1 MIRTLGT
8 VFDRW
13 ARKWMPD
20 PMLFAILLTF
30 VTYAMGLIF
39 TESGPFQM
47 IQHWYKGFWDL
58 LAFAMQMCLI
68 LVTGHAL
75 ATSPLIRRSIA
86 RLAEIPSSQS
96 GAVFLVGLTA
106 AMASWINWGLGI
118 IIGALIAREVGRSGH
133 RRGIPIHYPLLGAA
147 GYAGFL
153 TWHGGLSGSAPLL
166 VATKDH
172 FLFNQI
178 GIIPTS
184 ETLFSTM
191 NLVISIALIA
201 LIPITCMLMAPQK
214 EDEIKTITDIDPRLA
229 DEKEATSRSTNQVQ
243 ALVIADKIENSQL
256 ISWII
261 GLTGMTYVVWY
272 FATRGFKLD
281 LNIVNFTFLFLGILF
296 QRTPASYIAAT
307 REGAQACAGIIVQFP
322 FYAGIMGM
330 MKFSGLVAIIAG
342 WFVAIS
348 TPLTY
353 PVLTFLS
360 SGLVNLFVPSGGGQV
375 AVQGPIM
382 VEAART
388 LAVPMNKT
396 LMAIAYGDEWT
407 NMLQPFWALAL
418 LGITGLKAREIV
430 GYTMVVL
437 VISAIIFM
445 VGLLVLPA

>member
-1 MIRTLGT
+1 MIRSLGT

-13 ARKWMPD
+13 ARQWMPD

-30 VTYAMGLIF
+30 VTYVMGLVF
-39 TESGPFQM
+39 TQSGPFQM
-47 IQHWYKGFWDL
+47 VQHWYAGFWDL
-58 LAFAMQMCLI
+58 LAFAMQMSLI

-75 ATSPLIRRSIA
+75 ATSPLIRRGIEK
-86 RLAEIPSSQS
+86 LAEIPSSQT
-96 GAVFLVGLTA
+96 GAIFLVGLTA
-106 AMASWINWGLGI
+106 AIASWINWGLGI

-133 RRGIPIHYPLLGAA
+133 ARSIPMHYPLLGAA

-166 VATKDH
+166 IATKDH

-184 ETLFSTM
+184 ETLFSVM
-191 NLVISIALIA
+191 NIGVSVALVV
-201 LIPITCMLMAPQK
+201 LIPLTCMLMAPKRADQ
-214 EDEIKTITDIDPRLA
+214 IKTITDIDPSLV
-229 DEKEATSRSTNQVQ
+229 EKKRGTVAGAGDRQQ
-243 ALVIADKIENSQL
+243 MVIADKIENSRI

-261 GLTGMTYVVWY
+261 GIAGMIYVVWY
-272 FATRGFKLD
+272 FATQGFKLD

-296 QRTPASYIAAT
+296 QGTPTNYIAAT
-307 REGAQACAGIIVQFP
+307 RDGARACAGIIVQFP

-353 PVLTFLS
+353 PIFTFLS
-360 SGLVNLFVPSGGGQV
+360 AGLVNLFVPSGGGQV

-382 VEAART
+382 VEAAKA
-388 LAVPMNKT
+388 LGAPINKA

-437 VISAIIFM
+437 VVSAIIFIL
-445 VGLLVLPA
+445 GLWLLPA